1 MLASAWWR
9 RSASCFS
16 LEATSSRRAMS
27 SILLA
32 LILISNNPAGRASEC
47 VPSTELDARSQIARR
62 NHRACGPL
70 AVWYALA
77 RMGHNEDPEKLIAM
91 AQLTE
96 MGTTIRQLLDITEK
110 VGVPGKA
117 ITADRNNLAL
127 LPVPSILIVDD
138 GTHCVVY
145 EGIDWSAGTAKIFD
159 PESNQAQAL
168 PVERVQRGWTGEAIV
183 FDSPYP
189 SILAFFSLSVLVML
203 LVAAPAGYLTHRI
216 TRPKQRTKRTE
227 PTANSAVGDRG
238 EN

>member
-1 MLASAWWR
+1 VTGPP
-9 RSASCFS
+9 
-16 LEATSSRRAMS
+16 EKI
-27 SILLA
+27 ILLV
-32 LILISNNPAGRASEC
+32 IASLLLAPTSAARCESRHI
-47 VPSTELDARSQIARR
+47 PSTELDRLSKAAGR
-62 NHRACGPL
+62 NRNACGPL

-96 MGTTIRQLLDITEK
+96 MGTTIRQLLEITEK
-110 VGVPGKA
+110 VGVPGKG
-117 ITADRNNLAL
+117 ITADRNRLAL

-145 EGIDWSAGTAKIFD
+145 EGIDGAAGTARIFD
-159 PESNQAQAL
+159 PESNQTQVL

-183 FDSPYP
+183 FASPYP

-216 TRPKQRTKRTE
+216 TGPKQRTKRTE
-227 PTANSAVGDRG
+227 PTADSAVGDRG
-238 EN
+238 QN